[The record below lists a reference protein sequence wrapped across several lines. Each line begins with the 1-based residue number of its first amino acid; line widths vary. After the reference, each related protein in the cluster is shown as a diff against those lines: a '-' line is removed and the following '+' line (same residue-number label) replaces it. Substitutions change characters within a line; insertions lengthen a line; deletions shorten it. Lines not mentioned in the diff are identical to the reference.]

1 MRRPRFSIPSF
12 SLPALGVLSLFG
24 GLAACSYIFESAIP
38 ESDILP
44 TTTTPPG
51 GGGIDANDPDAGGCP
66 DRLCD
71 GGPIPDANPF
81 DADIPFCETAG
92 TSLFCAD
99 FDDNPAAGVN
109 TFGTPQASAG
119 SRLEIATTI
128 SLSPRRSMLSI
139 ANGDGANAALIHP
152 LGASPSDVTVASSIL
167 VTAYNATESRLT
179 MLRITDG
186 GATSCLV
193 WLGTN
198 ATSFTLSQ
206 VCTTNGV
213 EIAKFVT
220 DIARTIDRGRWHR
233 FSIALKLAPTKTL
246 TLDVDNVRIADVAA
260 LDQITA
266 QPTDAIFGI
275 QNLVGTNLT
284 MFQDNLRVTS
294 P

>member
-1 MRRPRFSIPSF
+1 MRCRDCYPLIPR
-12 SLPALGVLSLFG
+12 ALGLLSLLG

-38 ESDILP
+38 ESDVLP
-44 TTTTPPG
+44 ATTNPNVP
-51 GGGIDANDPDAGGCP
+51 IDPNDPDAGGCP

-81 DADIPFCETAG
+81 DADVPFCETAG

-99 FDDNPAAGVN
+99 FDDNAAAGVN
-109 TFGTPQASAG
+109 TFGTPQTSAG
-119 SRLEIATTI
+119 ARLEIATTI
-128 SLSPRRSMLSI
+128 SLSPGRSMLSI
-139 ANGDGANAALIHP
+139 ANGNGANSALVHP

-167 VTAYNATESRLT
+167 VTAFNATESRLT

-198 ATSFTLSQ
+198 ATSNFTLTQ
-206 VCTTNGV
+206 VCTTGGV
-213 EIAKFVT
+213 ETAKLVT
-220 DIARTIDRGRWHR
+220 DTTRTIDRGRWHR
-233 FSIALKLAPTKTL
+233 YSIALKLAPTKTL
-246 TLDVDNVRIADVAA
+246 TLDVDNVRVADVAA
-260 LDQITA
+260 IDQITP

-275 QNLVGTNLT
+275 QNLVGTNVVL
-284 MFQDNLRVTS
+284 FQDNLRVTS